1 MTAAAPVW
9 QMPSM
14 ADVSWTRTLE
24 TEWHGAFAWVER
36 TLGGRIVRY
45 ERRARWRPAFDLDVE
60 RRGSL
65 LAVHFR
71 GERNPGQK
79 VYGLRPE
86 YEILRVLEQQ
96 GLPVPPI
103 HGFCEA
109 PAGIL
114 MSRMPGRPSL
124 ATVEDLGE
132 RERIFDEFIDELVRL
147 HALDPDL
154 FRAVGID
161 VPTGDY
167 SLAWDDFAYW
177 LEIYRALKTQPEPA
191 IELVM
196 AWMHR
201 NAPEP
206 SGETVFLQGDA
217 GQFIFDKGHLTSLL
231 DFEVGHLGDPAH
243 DLAALY
249 IRDTSEPL
257 GDVDRAVNRYCAR
270 SGRRFS
276 QELLS
281 FLMLQFCMT
290 TPMPVGPMLRR
301 TWPLQEP
308 MQYLSWHQCYMRLSL
323 EIVARQ
329 SGIKLV
335 RPDLPEPAGTLASGG
350 HRALHALLSQ
360 GLGVTEN
367 ARTYPFQVALRLA
380 GYLERASEYGPALE
394 ADDLRDCK
402 QLLGREL
409 PSWRQA
415 EAALETRALE
425 RDGTDAELLVLLH
438 RHHCRQEFIAAP
450 LMNELRDATLQFPDP

>member
-1 MTAAAPVW
+1 MDA
-9 QMPSM
+9 SNH
-14 ADVSWTRTLE
+14 WTRTLDE
-24 TEWHGAFAWVER
+24 SWHPAFAWVER
-36 TLGGRIVRY
+36 TLGGRVVRY

-60 RRGSL
+60 RDEGSV

-71 GERNPGQK
+71 GERNPGQA

-96 GLPVPPI
+96 GLPVPRI
-103 HGFCEA
+103 HGFCEV

-114 MSRMPGRPSL
+114 MSRMPGRPNL
-124 ATVEDLGE
+124 ATVKDLPE
-132 RERIFDEFIDELVRL
+132 RERIFDEFIDQLVRL

-161 VPTGDY
+161 VPPGDY

-177 LEIYRALKTQPEPA
+177 LQIYRALKTRPEPA

-201 NAPEP
+201 HAPEP
-206 SGETVFLQGDA
+206 SGQVVFLQGDA
-217 GQFIFDKGHLTSLL
+217 GQFIFDGGHLTSLL

-257 GDVDRAVNRYCAR
+257 GDVDRAVERYCTR

-276 QELLS
+276 EELLS

-308 MQYLSWHQCYMRLSL
+308 MQYFSWHQCYMRMSL

-329 SGIKLV
+329 SRIELV
-335 RPDLPEPAGTLASGG
+335 RPDLPEPAEVLASGG
-350 HRALHALLSQ
+350 HRALRALLDQ
-360 GLGVTEN
+360 GLGVAEN
-367 ARTYPFQVALRLA
+367 AHTYPFQVASRLA
-380 GYLERASEYGPALE
+380 RYLERASEYGPAME
-394 ADDLRDCK
+394 AEDLRDCK
-402 QLLGREL
+402 QILGMTFS
-409 PSWRQA
+409 SWGQA
-415 EAALETRALE
+415 EAALEALALDRARTE
-425 RDGTDAELLVLLH
+425 TELLVLLH
-438 RHHCRQEFIAAP
+438 RHHWRQEFIAAP
-450 LMNELRDATLQFPDP
+450 LMNELRDARLQFPSPRRDPLATR

>member
-1 MTAAAPVW
+1 MNDARH
-9 QMPSM
+9 
-14 ADVSWTRTLE
+14 WTRTLE
-24 TEWHGAFAWVER
+24 KEWHPAFAWVEHM
-36 TLGGRIVRY
+36 LGGRVIRY
-45 ERRARWRPAFDLDVE
+45 QRRPRWRPAFDLDVE
-60 RRGSL
+60 RGDGSV
-65 LAVHFR
+65 LATHWR
-71 GERNPGQK
+71 GERNPGQA

-96 GLPVPPI
+96 GLPVPRI
-103 HGFCEA
+103 YGFCEA

-114 MSRMPGRPSL
+114 MSRMPGRPNL
-124 ATVEDLGE
+124 ATVEDRSE

-147 HALDPDL
+147 HALDPEL

-161 VPTGDY
+161 VPAGDY

-177 LEIYRALKTQPEPA
+177 LGIYRALKTQPEPA

-206 SGETVFLQGDA
+206 SGEIVLLQGDA
-217 GQFIFDKGHLTSLL
+217 GQFIFDGGHLTSLL

-257 GDVDRAVNRYCAR
+257 GDVDRAVKRYCER

-276 QELLS
+276 EELLS
-281 FLMLQFCMT
+281 FGMLQFCMT

-323 EIVARQ
+323 EIVAHQ
-329 SGIKLV
+329 SGVELI
-335 RPDLPEPAGTLASGG
+335 RPDLPEPADTLASGG
-350 HRALHALLSQ
+350 HRALHALLAQ
-360 GLGVTEN
+360 GLGVAEN
-367 ARTYPFQVALRLA
+367 AQTYPFQVALRLA
-380 GYLERASEYGPALE
+380 RYLQRAHEVGPALE
-394 ADDLRDCK
+394 ADDLRDCE
-402 QLLGREL
+402 QLLGRTFA
-409 PSWRQA
+409 SWKQA
-415 EAALETRALE
+415 EAALEVRALE
-425 RDGTDAELLVLLH
+425 SGGADPELLVLLH
-438 RHHCRQEFIAAP
+438 RHHTRQEFVAAP
-450 LMNELRDATLQFPDP
+450 LMNELRDARLQFPAR

>member
-1 MTAAAPVW
+1 V
-9 QMPSM
+9 
-14 ADVSWTRTLE
+14 
-24 TEWHGAFAWVER
+24 
-36 TLGGRIVRY
+36 LG
-45 ERRARWRPAFDLDVE
+45 
-60 RRGSL
+60 
-65 LAVHFR
+65 VHLR

-96 GLPVPPI
+96 GLPVPAI
-103 HGFCEA
+103 LGFCEA
-109 PAGIL
+109 PPGIL
-114 MSRMPGRPSL
+114 MSRMPGRPNL
-124 ATVEDLGE
+124 ATVEDPSE
-132 RERIFDEFIDELVRL
+132 RERIFDEFIDQLVRL

-161 VPTGDY
+161 VPSGGY

-177 LEIYRALKTQPEPA
+177 HGIYRALKTQPEPA

-206 SGETVFLQGDA
+206 SGEIVFVQGDA
-217 GQFIFDKGHLTSLL
+217 GQFIFDAGHLTSLL

-257 GDVDRAVNRYCAR
+257 GDVDRAVQRYCAR

-276 QELLS
+276 PELLS

-308 MQYLSWHQCYMRLSL
+308 IQYLSWHQCYMRLSL
-323 EIVARQ
+323 EIVARR
-329 SGIKLV
+329 SGVELV
-335 RPDLPEPAGTLASGG
+335 RPDLPEPVENLASGG
-350 HRALHALLSQ
+350 HRALHELLGR
-360 GLGVTEN
+360 GLGAAEN
-367 ARTYPFQVALRLA
+367 ARTYPFAVALRLA
-380 GYLERASEYGPALE
+380 RYLQRAHAYGPALE
-394 ADDLRDCK
+394 ADDLCDC
-402 QLLGREL
+402 QDLLRREFS
-409 PSWRQA
+409 SWHEA
-415 EAALETRALE
+415 ETALETRALE
-425 RDGTDAELLVLLH
+425 SDGADPELLVLLH

-450 LMNELRDATLQFPDP
+450 VMNELRDATLRFPD

>member
-1 MTAAAPVW
+1 MDDATD
-9 QMPSM
+9 S
-14 ADVSWTRTLE
+14 TRTLE
-24 TEWHGAFAWVER
+24 KEWRPAFAWVER
-36 TLGGRIVRY
+36 TLGGRVVRY
-45 ERRARWRPAFDLDVE
+45 ARRARWRPAFDLDVE
-60 RRGSL
+60 CGDGSVVS
-65 LAVHFR
+65 VHLR
-71 GERNPGQK
+71 GERNPGQA

-96 GLPVPPI
+96 GLPVPHI

-109 PAGIL
+109 PAAIL
-114 MSRMPGRPSL
+114 MSRMPGRPNLSTL
-124 ATVEDLGE
+124 QDPAE
-132 RERIFDEFIDELVRL
+132 RERIFDEFMDELVRL

-154 FRAVGID
+154 FRAVGVD
-161 VPTGDY
+161 VPAGDY

-177 LEIYRALKTQPEPA
+177 LEIYRALKTHPEPA

-201 NAPEP
+201 HAPEP
-206 SGETVFLQGDA
+206 SGEIVFLQGDA
-217 GQFIFDKGHLTSLL
+217 GQFIFDGGHLTSLL

-257 GDVDRAVNRYCAR
+257 GDVDRAVKRYCAR

-323 EIVARQ
+323 EIVARR
-329 SGIKLV
+329 SGIELS
-335 RPDLPEPAGTLASGG
+335 RPDLPEPAPTLASGG
-350 HRALHALLSQ
+350 HRALRALLGQ
-360 GLGVTEN
+360 GLGDPQN
-367 ARTYPFQVALRLA
+367 AHTYPFQVAQRLA
-380 GYLERASEYGPALE
+380 RYLERASEYGSAME
-394 ADDLRDCK
+394 AEDLRDCK
-402 QLLGREL
+402 RLLGRTYS
-409 PSWRQA
+409 SWRQA
-415 EAALETRALE
+415 EVALEALALE
-425 RDGTDAELLVLLH
+425 RGRTEPELLVLLH
-438 RHHCRQEFIAAP
+438 RHQWRQEFVAAP
-450 LMNELRDATLQFPDP
+450 LMNELRDVTLQFPNP

>member
-1 MTAAAPVW
+1 MDAA
-9 QMPSM
+9 SN
-14 ADVSWTRTLE
+14 WTRTLE
-24 TEWHGAFAWVER
+24 RAWHPAFAWVER
-36 TLGGRIVRY
+36 TLGGTVARY
-45 ERRARWRPAFDLDVE
+45 ERRARWRPAFDLDVA
-60 RRGSL
+60 RDDGSV

-71 GERNPGQK
+71 GERNPGQA

-96 GLPVPPI
+96 GLPVPRI

-114 MSRMPGRPSL
+114 MSRMPGRPNL
-124 ATVEDLGE
+124 ATVTDRTE
-132 RERIFDEFIDELVRL
+132 RERILDEFIDELVRL
-147 HALDPDL
+147 HGLDPDL
-154 FRAVGID
+154 FRAAGID
-161 VPTGDY
+161 VPAGNY

-177 LEIYRALKTQPEPA
+177 LQIYRALKTHPEPA

-201 NAPEP
+201 QAPKP
-206 SGETVFLQGDA
+206 SGEIVFLQGDA
-217 GQFIFDKGHLTSLL
+217 GQFIFDGGHLTSLL

-257 GDVDRAVNRYCAR
+257 GDVDRAVKRYCAR

-329 SGIKLV
+329 SGIELV
-335 RPDLPEPAGTLASGG
+335 RPDLPEPAETLASGG
-350 HRALHALLSQ
+350 HRALHALLAT
-360 GLGVTEN
+360 GLGVAEN
-367 ARTYPFQVALRLA
+367 AQTYPFQVASRLA
-380 GYLERASEYGPALE
+380 HYLERAGAYGPAIE
-394 ADDLRDCK
+394 AEDLRDCK
-402 QLLGREL
+402 QLLGRTFS
-409 PSWRQA
+409 SWRQA
-415 EAALETRALE
+415 EAALEALALDRGRTE
-425 RDGTDAELLVLLH
+425 PELLVVLH
-438 RHHCRQEFIAAP
+438 RHHWRQEFIAAP
-450 LMNELRDATLQFPDP
+450 LMNELRGATLQFPNP